1 MLDTIIRFFTENVN
15 LLNLLSGTILNTFFV
30 WVIVHFFYFPKG
42 RRRDYYFSFIL
53 MSISIFTLIFL
64 LLGAD
69 KSVGTGVA
77 LGLFAI
83 FSIVRFR
90 TESVPIREM
99 TYLFVLVAL
108 SVLNGKLGSN
118 IHFLDAAPTEKDPGR
133 MIEVAVAP
141 TEAFLLSMLYIV
153 VLSCI
158 FIAVVWIAESMLTKS
173 YSEGCKYVKYDN
185 IELIRPE
192 KYDEL
197 VADLEKRLGL
207 KVLRVEVGAVDFL
220 KDMTMLRVF
229 YTDPQ
234 KRIKSVD
241 RMFKEP
247 KE

>member
-1 MLDTIIRFFTENVN
+1 MEIILRFFTENVN
-15 LLNLLSGTILNTFFV
+15 LPNLLVGTVLNTFFV
-30 WVIVHFFYFPKG
+30 WVLVQFFYFPKG
-42 RRRDYYFSFIL
+42 RRRDYYFSFLL
-53 MSISIFTLIFL
+53 MSISIFMLIFL

-99 TYLFVLVAL
+99 TYLFIIVAM

-118 IHFLDAAPTEKDPGR
+118 IHFLEAAPTNKDPYN
-133 MIEVAVAP
+133 MIEVAVDP
-141 TEAFLLSMLYIV
+141 MTSLMLSVLYIV
-153 VLSCI
+153 AVSTLLI
-158 FIAVVWIAESMLTKS
+158 LVVWMAESMLKQR

-192 KYDEL
+192 KKDEL
-197 VADLEKRLGL
+197 IADLEKRLGL

-229 YTDPQ
+229 YTDPEMQ
-234 KRIKSVD
+234 IKSVD
-241 RMFKEP
+241 RMFRVP
-247 KE
+247 RD